1 MDLDADYPEIREAV
15 ARICAEFPS
24 IYWRELD
31 AESAYPTGFVQ
42 ALSKSGYLAALIP
55 ESLRLEGKFWCRSLT

>member
-15 ARICAEFPS
+15 SRICAEFPS

-31 AESAYPTGFVQ
+31 AESAYPTGLPKPSPR
-42 ALSKSGYLAALIP
+42 AISP
-55 ESLRLEGKFWCRSLT
+55 P